1 MKLLAKYQPIKEEYD
16 NLEAELTNPV
26 NFNDPVKMAKL
37 NKRKSQISGLVEL
50 FEKYKS
56 VLNGIE
62 QAKEMIMA
70 EQDPELIAMAEDEVA
85 ECEHEKERLA
95 HKIEVELLP
104 KDEND
109 EKNIIVEIR
118 AGAGG
123 DESALFAA
131 ELFRMYARYAEKMHW
146 KVEILD
152 SHENEIGG
160 YKEIVFGIKGN
171 DVYKHLKYES
181 GVHRVQ
187 RVPETESGGRIHTS
201 TVTVA
206 VLPEAEEVDVK
217 IEPNEIRVDV
227 FRSSGPGGQ
236 SVNTTD
242 SAVQ

>member
-1 MKLLAKYQPIKEEYD
+1 MLEKYKPIKEEYEK
-16 NLEAELTNPV
+16 LEAELANPAI
-26 NFNDPVKMAKL
+26 FNDPEKMAKL

-50 FEKYKS
+50 FEKYIKINHE
-56 VLNGIE
+56 VE
-62 QAKEMIMA
+62 QAKEMVLA
-70 EQDPELIAMAEDEVA
+70 ETDPELVAMAEDEVR
-85 ECEHEKERLA
+85 EKEHGRELLRQ
-95 HKIEVELLP
+95 KLELELLP

-118 AGAGG
+118 GGAGG
-123 DESALFAA
+123 DESALFAG
-131 ELFRMYARYAEKMHW
+131 ELFRMYARYAERMNW

-152 SHENEIGG
+152 AHENEIGG
-160 YKEIVFGIKGN
+160 YKEMIFSIKGS

-206 VLPEAEEVDVK
+206 VLPEAEEVDIQIDPK
-217 IEPNEIRVDV
+217 DLRIDV

-236 SVNTTD
+236 SVNTTN
-242 SAVQ
+242 